1 VETNIVIT
9 QNLSD
14 GKTANLIDTTAY
26 LPLTTIDVT
35 IERTDTSVIAVV
47 TAPDTYIVADSV
59 VSQTNSDSDNLGTF
73 NVMADSPYTNVL
85 ADMTYSVVVDAV
97 EVDSGTVPA
106 YGNANIVINL

>member
-1 VETNIVIT
+1 METNIVIT

-26 LPLTTIDVT
+26 MPITGNDVV
-35 IERTDTSVIAVV
+35 IERTDNTVIASI
-47 TAPDTYIVADSV
+47 TAPNTYEVADSV
-59 VSQTNSDSDNLGTF
+59 VSQTNSDLDNLGTF

-85 ADMTYSVVVDAV
+85 ADMTYSVVVDSV
-97 EVDSGTVPA
+97 EVDNGSVPA